1 MSNPTFLNK
10 LTDELISL
18 YPDTLSDITI
28 VLPSKRARV
37 FLIENIQS
45 KLLKPIFTPNI
56 LSIEEFIQDVSG
68 LRTIDSMEVLF
79 EFYTVYSNI
88 TEKKDI
94 QDFETF
100 SHWAKTAIQDF
111 NEIDRYLL
119 DQKHVFSYLKDV
131 EAIKRWDLELNQT
144 TKLIDSTLEFWEKL
158 PLYYESF
165 YKYLLDKGIG
175 YQGLLY
181 RESIHN
187 LETFT
192 KELPT
197 SNKIIFAG
205 FNALNQAEERIFQ
218 HLMLH
223 DKALVYWDID
233 YTIFQDPFHDA
244 GLFIRK
250 YKKEWKQYANQSFK
264 WIDTHF
270 ENEKNIQI
278 IGTPKTVGQT
288 KIVGNLIEEIQTN
301 NPDLQNTAIVLGD
314 ENLLLPVLYNL
325 PETVESLNITMGY
338 PSKNNPA
345 QLLITKIFKLHT
357 NAKQR
362 NEKHYTLYYKE
373 VLDILNHA
381 LIEPYIDAKK
391 VEHVIKFNNFT
402 FFSNDK
408 LFQLY
413 EEHKTNETNTLFELI
428 FSKWNDDASEI
439 MSKLSQILLLIKT
452 HLTNENQEDI
462 IAKAFLHSIYQV
474 LNRISTFIEKYQ
486 SITSLSSL
494 FAIYKQVVDL
504 AEVSFEGKPLSGL
517 QVMGVLES
525 RVLDFENVIITSVNE
540 GKFPSGKSSNS
551 FIPYDIKRELGLPT
565 FREKDAIYSYHFY
578 HLLYRAKNIYLLY
591 NSENSDGIDAGEKS
605 RFLTQLEIDFP
616 NLITKN
622 TIYNAHLPS
631 LAYEPIKIE
640 KTKAVLDRLEEIATG
655 KGFSPSSLTS
665 YIRNPIQF
673 YTQRILRIREID
685 EVEENIAVNT
695 LGTVIHETLKHLYD
709 PFVGKYLS
717 VNDIDSMYALVET
730 ETIKQF
736 KEIYKEGE
744 IKKGKNLLAFEV
756 AKQNVEQFLKME
768 KKDIESG
775 SAIKILF
782 LEHTL
787 EGKIVD
793 KKLPYEITI
802 AGNVDRIE
810 LRDNKIR
817 IIDYK
822 TGKVEARTLKIDEF
836 NELTSDIKHEKII
849 QLLCYALMFENELE
863 YKDYPVEAGIV
874 SFKNM
879 KAGFM
884 PFGFGKGKN
893 SDYEITTTTIDAFKI
908 ELVSLIQEILNPE
921 IPFEEIV

>member
-1 MSNPTFLNK
+1 MSNTTFLGK
-10 LTDELISL
+10 LTDELINL
-18 YPDTLSDITI
+18 YSDTISDVTI

-37 FLIENIQS
+37 FLIENIQL
-45 KLLKPIFTPNI
+45 KLSKPIFTPNI
-56 LSIEEFIQDVSG
+56 LSIEEFIQDISK

-79 EFYTVYSNI
+79 EFYTVYSAI
-88 TEKKDI
+88 TDQKEL

-100 SHWAKTAIQDF
+100 SYWAKTVIQDF

-119 DQKHVFSYLKDV
+119 DQKQVFSYLKDV
-131 EAIKRWDLELNQT
+131 EALKRWDLELNQT

-165 YKYLLDKGIG
+165 YQHLLQKGVG

-181 RESIHN
+181 RESINN

-192 KELPT
+192 KNIST

-218 HLMLH
+218 HLLLH
-223 DKALVYWDID
+223 EKALVYWDVD
-233 YTIFQDPFHDA
+233 YTILQDPFHDA

-250 YKKEWKQYANQSFK
+250 YKKEWKQYASQSFK
-264 WIDTHF
+264 WIETHF
-270 ENEKNIQI
+270 ENAKNIQI

-288 KIVGNLIEEIQTN
+288 KIVGNLIEKIQNN
-301 NPDLQNTAIVLGD
+301 NPDLQNTAVVLGD

-362 NEKHYTLYYKE
+362 NEKQYTFYYKE

-391 VEHVIKFNNFT
+391 VENVIKYNNFT

-413 EEHKTNETNTLFELI
+413 EEHKTNKSNPLFELI
-428 FSKWNDDASEI
+428 FSKWNDNTNEI
-439 MSKLSQILLLIKT
+439 IGKLSQVLLIIKSY
-452 HLTNENQEDI
+452 LTNDNQEDV

-517 QVMGVLES
+517 QIMGVLES
-525 RVLDFENVIITSVNE
+525 RVLDFENIIITSVNE
-540 GKFPSGKSSNS
+540 GKFPSGKSTNS

-616 NLITKN
+616 KHITKN

-631 LAYEPIKIE
+631 LAYEPIKIN
-640 KTKAVLDRLEEIATG
+640 KTKSVLDRLKEIATE

-695 LGTVIHETLKHLYD
+695 LGTVIHETLKYLYQPYID
-709 PFVGKYLS
+709 KFLS
-717 VNDIDSMYALVET
+717 INDIDSMLQLVEK

-736 KEIYKEGE
+736 KVVYKEGE

-768 KKDIESG
+768 KKDVEAG
-775 SAIKILF
+775 AAIKILF

-787 EGKIVD
+787 EGSIFD
-793 KKLPYEITI
+793 KSLPYEIKI

-822 TGKVEARTLKIDEF
+822 TGKVEARTLKVDDF
-836 NELTSDIKHEKII
+836 TELTSDIKYEKII
-849 QLLCYALMFENELE
+849 QLLCYALMFENLSEF
-863 YKDYPVEAGIV
+863 KDYPVEAGII

-884 PFGFGKGKN
+884 PFGLGKRN
-893 SDYEITTTTIDAFKI
+893 SIHDITKGTITDFKQSM
-908 ELVSLIQEILNPE
+908 LGLILEILNPE
-921 IPFEEIV
+921 IPFEEKV

>member
-1 MSNPTFLNK
+1 MSNTTFLSK

-45 KLLKPIFTPNI
+45 KLSKPIFAPTI
-56 LSIEEFIQDVSG
+56 LSIEEFIQDISG
-68 LRTIDSMEVLF
+68 LRTIDSIEVLF
-79 EFYTVYSNI
+79 EFYKVYAAI
-88 TEKKDI
+88 TEKKDV

-100 SHWAKTAIQDF
+100 SYWAKTVIQDF

-119 DQKHVFSYLKDV
+119 NQKHVFSYLKDV
-131 EAIKRWDLELNQT
+131 EALKRWDLELNQT
-144 TKLIDSTLEFWEKL
+144 TKLIDSTLEFWDKL

-165 YKYLLDKGIG
+165 YKHLLDKGIG

-181 RESIHN
+181 RQSITN
-187 LETFT
+187 LTTFT
-192 KELPT
+192 NNLST
-197 SNKIIFAG
+197 SKKIIFAG

-223 DKALVYWDID
+223 EKALVYWDID
-233 YTIFQDPFHDA
+233 YAILNDPFHDA

-250 YKKEWKQYANQSFK
+250 YQKEWKQFANQSFK
-264 WIDTHF
+264 WIETHF
-270 ENEKNIQI
+270 EKPKNIQI

-288 KIVGNLIEEIQTN
+288 KIVGNLIEEIQSK
-301 NPDLQNTAIVLGD
+301 NPDLQNTAVVLGD

-345 QLLITKIFKLHT
+345 QLLIAKIFKLHI

-362 NEKHYTLYYKE
+362 NENQHTLYYKE

-381 LIEPYIDAKK
+381 LIEPYIGAKK
-391 VEHVIKFNNFT
+391 VENVIKYNNFT

-408 LFQLY
+408 LFKLY
-413 EEHKTNETNTLFELI
+413 EEHKDSETNPLFELI
-428 FSKWNDDASEI
+428 FSKWNDDTSEI
-439 MSKLSQILLLIKT
+439 VAKLSKVLLTIKS
-452 HLTNENQEDI
+452 HLTNENQDDI
-462 IAKAFLHSIYQV
+462 ITKAFLHSVYLV
-474 LNRISTFIEKYQ
+474 VNRISTFIEKYQ
-486 SITSLSSL
+486 SITSISSL
-494 FAIYKQVVDL
+494 FSIYKNVVDL

-525 RVLDFENVIITSVNE
+525 RVLDFENVIVTSVNE
-540 GKFPSGKSSNS
+540 GKFPSGKSTNS

-616 NLITKN
+616 KHITKN

-631 LAYEPIKIE
+631 LAYESIKIE
-640 KTKAVLDRLEEIATG
+640 KTQSVLDRLKEIATD

-685 EVEENIAVNT
+685 EVEENIAINT
-695 LGTVIHETLKHLYD
+695 LGTVIHETLKYLYN
-709 PFVGKYLS
+709 PFIGKYLS
-717 VNDIDSMYALVET
+717 INDIDIMLGLVET

-768 KKDIESG
+768 RKDVEAGI
-775 SAIKILF
+775 AIKILF
-782 LEHTL
+782 LEQTL
-787 EGKIVD
+787 EGKILD
-793 KKLPYEITI
+793 SSLPYDIKI

-822 TGKVEARTLKIDEF
+822 TGKVEARTLKVDDF
-836 NELTSDIKHEKII
+836 SQLTSDIKYEKII
-849 QLLCYALMFENELE
+849 QLLCYALMFENNQE
-863 YKDYPVEAGIV
+863 YKDYPVEAGII

-884 PFGFGKGKN
+884 PFGLGKRN
-893 SDYEITTTTIDAFKI
+893 SIHEITKETIVDFKMSI
-908 ELVSLIQEILNPE
+908 LGLIQEILNPE
-921 IPFEEIV
+921 IPFEEKV

>member
-1 MSNPTFLNK
+1 MSNPTFLSK
-10 LTDELISL
+10 LTDELISI
-18 YPDTLSDITI
+18 YPDNLSDIAI

-37 FLIENIQS
+37 FLIEHIQS

-56 LSIEEFIQDVSG
+56 LSIEEFIQDISG
-68 LRTIDSMEVLF
+68 LRTIDSMETLF
-79 EFYTVYSNI
+79 EFYNVYSNI
-88 TEKKDI
+88 TEKKDV

-100 SHWAKTAIQDF
+100 SYWAKTVIQDF

-119 DQKHVFSYLKDV
+119 DQKHVFSYLRDV
-131 EAIKRWDLELNQT
+131 EALKRWDLELNQT
-144 TKLIDSTLEFWEKL
+144 TKLIDSTLEFWDKL

-165 YKYLLDKGIG
+165 YKYLLNKGIG

-181 RESIHN
+181 RESIN
-187 LETFT
+187 KLESYSNSIS
-192 KELPT
+192 T

-223 DKALVYWDID
+223 EKALVYWDVD
-233 YTIFQDPFHDA
+233 YTILQDPFHDA

-250 YKKEWKQYANQSFK
+250 YKKEWKHYANQSFK
-264 WIDTHF
+264 WIETHF
-270 ENEKNIQI
+270 DKPKNIQI

-288 KIVGNLIEEIQTN
+288 KIVGNLIEEIQKK
-301 NPDLQNTAIVLGD
+301 NPDLQNTAVVFGD
-314 ENLLLPVLYNL
+314 ENLLLPTLYNL

-362 NEKHYTLYYKE
+362 NEKQYTLYYKE

-391 VEHVIKFNNFT
+391 VENVIKYNNFT

-413 EEHKTNETNTLFELI
+413 EEHKTSEANPLFELI

-439 MSKLSQILLLIKT
+439 MSKLSQILLVIKS

-540 GKFPSGKSSNS
+540 GKFPSGKSTNS

-616 NLITKN
+616 QHITKN

-631 LAYEPIKIE
+631 LAYEPVKIK
-640 KTKAVLDRLEEIATG
+640 KTQSILERLKEIATE

-695 LGTVIHETLKHLYD
+695 LGTVIHETLKYLYQ
-709 PFVGKYLS
+709 PYINKFLS
-717 VNDIDSMYALVET
+717 INDIDSMMQLVEQ

-768 KKDIESG
+768 KKDVETG
-775 SAIKILF
+775 VAIKILF

-787 EGKIVD
+787 EGKITD
-793 KKLPYEITI
+793 KSLPYEIKI

-822 TGKVEARTLKIDEF
+822 TGKVEARTLKVDDF
-836 NELTSDIKHEKII
+836 NELNTDIKYEKII
-849 QLLCYALMFENELE
+849 QLLCYALMFENNQE
-863 YKDYPVEAGIV
+863 YKDYPVEAGII

-884 PFGFGKGKN
+884 PFGLGKRN
-893 SDYEITTTTIDAFKI
+893 SIHEITKETIVDFKQSM
-908 ELVSLIQEILNPE
+908 LGLILEILNPE
-921 IPFEEIV
+921 IPFEEKV

>member
-1 MSNPTFLNK
+1 MSNPTFLSK
-10 LTDELISL
+10 LTGELISL
-18 YPDTLSDITI
+18 YPDTLSEITI

-37 FLIENIQS
+37 FLIEHIQS
-45 KLLKPIFTPNI
+45 KLSKPIFAPTI
-56 LSIEEFIQDVSG
+56 LSVEEFIQDISG
-68 LRTIDSMEVLF
+68 LRNIDSIEVLF
-79 EFYTVYSNI
+79 EFYEVYTTI
-88 TEKKDI
+88 TEEKNI

-100 SHWAKTAIQDF
+100 SYWAKTLIQDF

-119 DQKHVFSYLKDV
+119 NQKHVFSYLKDV
-131 EAIKRWDLELNQT
+131 EALKRWDLELSQT
-144 TKLIDSTLEFWEKL
+144 TKLIDSTLEFWDKL
-158 PLYYESF
+158 PLYYELF
-165 YKYLLDKGIG
+165 YKHLLKKGIG

-181 RESIHN
+181 RESIAN

-192 KELPT
+192 NNLSY

-223 DKALVYWDID
+223 EKALVYWDID
-233 YTIFQDPFHDA
+233 YSILNDPYHDA

-250 YKKEWKQYANQSFK
+250 YQKEWKRFAGQSFK
-264 WIDTHF
+264 WIESHF
-270 ENEKNIQI
+270 EMKKSIQI
-278 IGTPKTVGQT
+278 IGTPKTIGQT
-288 KIVGNLIEEIQTN
+288 KIVGNLIEEIQLKN
-301 NPDLQNTAIVLGD
+301 SNLQNTAVVLGD

-345 QLLITKIFKLHT
+345 QLLVSKIFKLHL

-362 NEKHYTLYYKE
+362 NDKQYTFYYKE

-381 LIEPYIDAKK
+381 LLEPYIDAKK
-391 VEHVIKFNNFT
+391 VENVIKYNNFT

-413 EEHKTNETNTLFELI
+413 EEHKINGNNPLFELI
-428 FSKWNDDASEI
+428 FSKWNNDTTEI
-439 MSKLSQILLLIKT
+439 IRKLSQILLSIKS
-452 HLTNENQEDI
+452 HLTNDSQEDI
-462 IAKAFLHSIYQV
+462 ITKAFLFSVYQV
-474 LNRISTFIEKYQ
+474 LNRISSFVEKYQ
-486 SITSLSSL
+486 SITSASSL
-494 FAIYKQVVDL
+494 FSIYKNVVDL

-525 RVLDFENVIITSVNE
+525 RVLDFENVIVTSVNE
-540 GKFPSGKSSNS
+540 GKFPSGKSVNS

-578 HLLYRAKNIYLLY
+578 HLLFRAKNVYLLY
-591 NSENSDGIDAGEKS
+591 NSENADGIDAGEKS

-616 NLITKN
+616 KHITKN

-631 LAYEPIKIE
+631 LAYESIKIE
-640 KTKAVLDRLEEIATG
+640 KTQSVLDRLKEIATG

-685 EVEENIAVNT
+685 EVEENIAINT

-709 PFVGKYLS
+709 PYVGKYLS
-717 VNDIDSMYALVET
+717 KGDIDTMLNLVEI
-730 ETIKQF
+730 ETTKQF

-768 KKDIESG
+768 RKDVEAGI
-775 SAIKILF
+775 AIKILF
-782 LEHTL
+782 LEHPL
-787 EGKIVD
+787 EGEIIEAS
-793 KKLPYEITI
+793 LPHTIKI

-817 IIDYK
+817 ITDYK
-822 TGKVEARTLKIDEF
+822 TGKVEARTLKVDDF
-836 NELTSDIKHEKII
+836 TELTSDIKYEKII
-849 QLLCYALMFENELE
+849 QLLCYALMFENNEE
-863 YKDYPVEAGIV
+863 YRNYPLEAGIV

-884 PFGFGKGKN
+884 PFGLGKRN
-893 SDYEITTTTIDAFKI
+893 SIHEITKETIVDFKGSI
-908 ELVSLIQEILNPE
+908 LGLIREILNPE
-921 IPFEEIV
+921 IPFEEKV

>member
-1 MSNPTFLNK
+1 MSNPTFLSK
-10 LTDELISL
+10 LTDELISI
-18 YPDTLSDITI
+18 YPDNLSDITI

-37 FLIENIQS
+37 FLIDTIQS
-45 KLLKPIFTPNI
+45 KLSKPIFTPNI
-56 LSIEEFIQDVSG
+56 LSIEEFIQDISG

-79 EFYTVYSNI
+79 EFYYVYSDI
-88 TEKKDI
+88 TDKKDV

-100 SHWAKTAIQDF
+100 SYWAKTVIQDF

-119 DQKHVFSYLKDV
+119 DHKHVFSYLRDV
-131 EAIKRWDLELNQT
+131 EALKRWDLELNQT
-144 TKLIDSTLEFWEKL
+144 TKLIDSTLEFWDKL
-158 PLYYESF
+158 PLYYELF

-181 RESIHN
+181 RESINN

-192 KELPT
+192 KEIST

-205 FNALNQAEERIFQ
+205 FNALNQAEEKIFQ
-218 HLMLH
+218 HLMH
-223 DKALVYWDID
+223 HQKALIYWDVD
-233 YTIFQDPFHDA
+233 YTILQDPFHDA

-264 WIDTHF
+264 WIETHF
-270 ENEKNIQI
+270 DKPKNIQI

-288 KIVGNLIEEIQTN
+288 KIVGNLIEEIQKE
-301 NPDLQNTAIVLGD
+301 NPDLQNTAVVLGD
-314 ENLLLPVLYNL
+314 ENLLLPTLYNL

-338 PSKNNPA
+338 LSKNNPA

-362 NEKHYTLYYKE
+362 NEKQYTLYYKE

-391 VEHVIKFNNFT
+391 VENVIKFNNFT

-413 EEHKTNETNTLFELI
+413 EEHKTNESNPLFQLI

-439 MSKLSQILLLIKT
+439 MSKLSQILLVIKS

-494 FAIYKQVVDL
+494 YAIYKQVVDL

-540 GKFPSGKSSNS
+540 GKFPSGKSTNS
-551 FIPYDIKRELGLPT
+551 FIPYDIKCELGLPT

-616 NLITKN
+616 QHITKN

-631 LAYEPIKIE
+631 LAYEPIKIK
-640 KTKAVLDRLEEIATG
+640 KTQSILERLKEIATE

-695 LGTVIHETLKHLYD
+695 LGTVIHETLKYLYQ
-709 PFVGKYLS
+709 PYINKFLS
-717 VNDIDSMYALVET
+717 INDVDSMLQLVEQ

-768 KKDIESG
+768 RKDVEAGI
-775 SAIKILF
+775 AIKILF

-787 EGKIVD
+787 EGKIAD
-793 KKLPYEITI
+793 KSLPHEIKI

-822 TGKVEARTLKIDEF
+822 TGKVESRTLKVDDF
-836 NELTSDIKHEKII
+836 TELITDIKYEKII
-849 QLLCYALMFENELE
+849 QLLCYALMFENNQE
-863 YKDYPVEAGIV
+863 YKDYPVEAGII

-884 PFGFGKGKN
+884 PFGLGKRN
-893 SDYEITTTTIDAFKI
+893 SIHEITKETIIDFKQSM
-908 ELVSLIQEILNPE
+908 LALILEILNPE
-921 IPFEEIV
+921 IPFEEKI

>member
-10 LTDELISL
+10 LTDELISF

-37 FLIENIQS
+37 FLIDTIQS
-45 KLLKPIFTPNI
+45 KLSMPIFTPNI
-56 LSIEEFIQDVSG
+56 LSIEEFIQDISG

-79 EFYTVYSNI
+79 EFYNVYSSI
-88 TEKKDI
+88 TEKKDL

-100 SHWAKTAIQDF
+100 SYWAKTVIQDF

-131 EAIKRWDLELNQT
+131 EALKRWNLELNQT
-144 TKLIDSTLEFWEKL
+144 TKLIDSTLEFWDKL

-187 LETFT
+187 LESFT
-192 KELPT
+192 KNILT

-223 DKALVYWDID
+223 EKALVFWDVD
-233 YTIFQDPFHDA
+233 YTILQDPFHDA

-250 YKKEWKQYANQSFK
+250 YKKEWKNYANQSFK
-264 WIDTHF
+264 WIETHF
-270 ENEKNIQI
+270 ENPKKIQI

-288 KIVGNLIEEIQTN
+288 KIVGNLIEEIQKE
-301 NPDLQNTAIVLGD
+301 NPDLQNTAVILGD

-362 NEKHYTLYYKE
+362 NEKQYTLYYKE

-391 VEHVIKFNNFT
+391 VENVIKYNNFT

-413 EEHKTNETNTLFELI
+413 EEHKSNESNPLFELI
-428 FSKWNDDASEI
+428 FSKWSNDASEI
-439 MSKLSQILLLIKT
+439 MSKLSQILLVIKS

-616 NLITKN
+616 QHITKN

-631 LAYEPIKIE
+631 LAYESIKIK
-640 KTKAVLDRLEEIATG
+640 KTQSVLDRLKEIATE

-673 YTQRILRIREID
+673 YIQRILRIREID

-709 PFVGKYLS
+709 PYVGKYLS
-717 VNDIDSMYALVET
+717 VNDLDAMYALVET

-736 KEIYKEGE
+736 KVIYKEGE

-768 KKDIESG
+768 KKDVETG
-775 SAIKILF
+775 VAIKILF
-782 LEHTL
+782 LEYTL
-787 EGKIVD
+787 EGKITD
-793 KKLPYEITI
+793 KSLPYEIKI

-822 TGKVEARTLKIDEF
+822 TGKVEARTLKVDDF
-836 NELTSDIKHEKII
+836 TELTSDIKYEKII
-849 QLLCYALMFENELE
+849 QLLCYALMFENIEE
-863 YKDYPVEAGIV
+863 FKNYPVEAGII

-884 PFGFGKGKN
+884 PFGLGKRN
-893 SDYEITTTTIDAFKI
+893 SIHDITKGTIIDFKQSM
-908 ELVSLIQEILNPE
+908 LGLIQEILNPE
-921 IPFEEIV
+921 IPFEEKV

>member
-1 MSNPTFLNK
+1 MSNLTFLNK
-10 LTDELISL
+10 LTDELISS
-18 YPDTLSDITI
+18 YTDTLSDITI

-37 FLIENIQS
+37 FLIDSIQS
-45 KLLKPIFTPNI
+45 KLSKPIFTPNI
-56 LSIEEFIQDVSG
+56 LSIEEFIQDISG

-79 EFYTVYSNI
+79 EFYNVYSNI
-88 TEKKDI
+88 TEKKDL

-100 SHWAKTAIQDF
+100 SYWAKTVIQDF

-119 DQKHVFSYLKDV
+119 DQKYVFSYLKDV
-131 EAIKRWDLELNQT
+131 EALKRWDLELNQT
-144 TKLIDSTLEFWEKL
+144 TKLIDSTLEFWDKL

-165 YKYLLDKGIG
+165 YKYLLDKRIG

-187 LETFT
+187 LESFT
-192 KELPT
+192 KNIPT

-223 DKALVYWDID
+223 EKALVYWDVD
-233 YTIFQDPFHDA
+233 YTILQDPFHDA

-250 YKKEWKQYANQSFK
+250 YKKEWKHYANQSFK
-264 WIDTHF
+264 WIETHF
-270 ENEKNIQI
+270 ENPKNIQI

-288 KIVGNLIEEIQTN
+288 KIVGNLIEEIQKE
-301 NPDLQNTAIVLGD
+301 NPDLQNTAVVLGD

-362 NEKHYTLYYKE
+362 NEKQYTLYYKE

-391 VEHVIKFNNFT
+391 VENVIKYNNFT

-413 EEHKTNETNTLFELI
+413 EEHKTNESNPLFKLI
-428 FSKWNDDASEI
+428 FSKWSDDASEI
-439 MSKLSQILLLIKT
+439 MSKLSQILLVIKS
-452 HLTNENQEDI
+452 HLTNDNQEDI

-616 NLITKN
+616 QHITKN

-631 LAYEPIKIE
+631 LAYESIKID
-640 KTKAVLDRLEEIATG
+640 KTASVLERLKEIATE

-673 YTQRILRIREID
+673 YTQRVLRIKEID

-709 PFVGKYLS
+709 PYVGKYLS
-717 VNDIDSMYALVET
+717 INDLDAMYALVET

-736 KEIYKEGE
+736 KVIYKEGE

-768 KKDIESG
+768 KKDVETG
-775 SAIKILF
+775 VAIKILF

-787 EGKIVD
+787 EGKITD
-793 KKLPYEITI
+793 KSLPYEIKI

-822 TGKVEARTLKIDEF
+822 TGKVEARALKVDDF
-836 NELTSDIKHEKII
+836 TELTSDIKHEKII
-849 QLLCYALMFENELE
+849 QLLCYALMFENIEE
-863 YKDYPVEAGIV
+863 SKNYPVEAGII

-884 PFGFGKGKN
+884 PFGLGKRN
-893 SDYEITTTTIDAFKI
+893 SIHDITKETIIDFKQSM
-908 ELVSLIQEILNPE
+908 LSLIQEILNPE
-921 IPFEEIV
+921 TPFEEKI

>member
-1 MSNPTFLNK
+1 MSNPTFLSN
-10 LTDELISL
+10 LTDELITL
-18 YPDTLSDITI
+18 YPDNLSDVTI

-37 FLIENIQS
+37 FLIEHIQS
-45 KLLKPIFTPNI
+45 KLSQPIFAPNI
-56 LSIEEFIQDVSG
+56 LSIEEFIQDISG
-68 LRTIDSMEVLF
+68 LRAIDAMEVLF
-79 EFYTVYSNI
+79 EFYNVYSDI
-88 TEKKDI
+88 TGKKDI

-100 SHWAKTAIQDF
+100 SYWAKTVIQDF

-119 DQKHVFSYLKDV
+119 NQKHVFSYLKDV
-131 EAIKRWDLELNQT
+131 EALKRWDLELNQT
-144 TKLIDSTLEFWEKL
+144 TKLIDSTLEFWNKL
-158 PLYYESF
+158 PLYYESL
-165 YKYLLDKGIG
+165 YKHLLDKGIG

-181 RESIHN
+181 RESINN
-187 LETFT
+187 LESFT
-192 KELPT
+192 KDIPT

-223 DKALVYWDID
+223 EKALVYWDVD
-233 YTIFQDPFHDA
+233 YTILQDPFHDA

-270 ENEKNIQI
+270 ENSKNIQI

-288 KIVGNLIEEIQTN
+288 KIVGNLIEEIQSK
-301 NPDLQNTAIVLGD
+301 NPDLQNTAVVLGD

-345 QLLITKIFKLHT
+345 QLLIAKIFKLHI

-362 NEKHYTLYYKE
+362 NENQYTLYYKE

-381 LIEPYIDAKK
+381 LIEPYIGAKK
-391 VEHVIKFNNFT
+391 VENVIKYNNFT

-413 EEHKTNETNTLFELI
+413 EEHKDSETNPLFELI
-428 FSKWNDDASEI
+428 FSKWNDNANEI
-439 MSKLSQILLLIKT
+439 VTKLSKVLLTIKS
-452 HLTNENQEDI
+452 HLGTENQEDI
-462 IAKAFLHSIYQV
+462 ISKAFLYSIYQV
-474 LNRISTFIEKYQ
+474 LNRISSFIEKYQ

-494 FAIYKQVVDL
+494 FSIYKNVVDL

-525 RVLDFENVIITSVNE
+525 RVLDFENVIVTSVNE
-540 GKFPSGKSSNS
+540 GKFPSGKSTNS

-616 NLITKN
+616 QHITKN

-640 KTKAVLDRLEEIATG
+640 KTASVLQRLEEIATE

-709 PFVGKYLS
+709 PYIGKHLS
-717 VNDIDSMYALVET
+717 INDIDKMLSLVET

-744 IKKGKNLLAFEV
+744 IRKGKNLLAFEV

-768 KKDIESG
+768 KKDVEAGI
-775 SAIKILF
+775 AIKILF

-793 KKLPYEITI
+793 KSLPYEIKI

-822 TGKVEARTLKIDEF
+822 TGKVEARTLKVDDF
-836 NELTSDIKHEKII
+836 SQLTSDIKYEKII
-849 QLLCYALMFENELE
+849 QLLCYALMFENNLG
-863 YKDYPVEAGIV
+863 YKDYPVEAGII

-884 PFGFGKGKN
+884 PFGLGKRN
-893 SDYEITTTTIDAFKI
+893 SIHEITKETIIDFK
-908 ELVSLIQEILNPE
+908 VSILGLIQEILNPE
-921 IPFEEIV
+921 IPFEEKI

>member
-10 LTDELISL
+10 LTDELISF
-18 YPDTLSDITI
+18 YPDTLSYITI

-37 FLIENIQS
+37 FLIDAIQS
-45 KLLKPIFTPNI
+45 KLSMPIFTPNI
-56 LSIEEFIQDVSG
+56 LSIEEFIQDISG

-79 EFYTVYSNI
+79 EFYNVYSSI
-88 TEKKDI
+88 TEKKDL

-100 SHWAKTAIQDF
+100 SYWAKTVIQDF

-131 EAIKRWDLELNQT
+131 EALKRWNLELNQT
-144 TKLIDSTLEFWEKL
+144 TKLIDSTLEFWDKL

-187 LETFT
+187 LESFT
-192 KELPT
+192 KNIST

-223 DKALVYWDID
+223 EKALVFWDVD
-233 YTIFQDPFHDA
+233 YTILQDPFHDA

-250 YKKEWKQYANQSFK
+250 YKKEWKNYANQSFK
-264 WIDTHF
+264 WIETHF
-270 ENEKNIQI
+270 ENPKKIQI

-288 KIVGNLIEEIQTN
+288 KIVGNLIEEIQKE
-301 NPDLQNTAIVLGD
+301 NPDLQNTAVILGD

-362 NEKHYTLYYKE
+362 NEKQYTLYYKE

-391 VEHVIKFNNFT
+391 VENVIKYNNFT

-413 EEHKTNETNTLFELI
+413 EEHKSNESNPLFELI
-428 FSKWNDDASEI
+428 FSKWSNDASEI
-439 MSKLSQILLLIKT
+439 MSKLSQILLVIKS

-616 NLITKN
+616 QHITKN

-631 LAYEPIKIE
+631 LAYESIKIK
-640 KTKAVLDRLEEIATG
+640 KTQSVLDRLKEIATE

-709 PFVGKYLS
+709 PYVGKYLS
-717 VNDIDSMYALVET
+717 INDLDAMNALVET

-768 KKDIESG
+768 KKDVETG
-775 SAIKILF
+775 VAIKILF

-787 EGKIVD
+787 EGKITD
-793 KKLPYEITI
+793 KSLPYEIKI

-822 TGKVEARTLKIDEF
+822 TGKVEARTLKVDDF
-836 NELTSDIKHEKII
+836 TELTSDIKYEKII
-849 QLLCYALMFENELE
+849 QLLCYALMFENIEE
-863 YKDYPVEAGIV
+863 FKNYPVEAGII

-884 PFGFGKGKN
+884 PFGLGKRN
-893 SDYEITTTTIDAFKI
+893 SIHDITKGTIIDFKQSM
-908 ELVSLIQEILNPE
+908 LGLIQEILNPE
-921 IPFEEIV
+921 IPFEEKV

>member
-1 MSNPTFLNK
+1 MNNESFLNK
-10 LTDELISL
+10 LTDELIAF
-18 YPDTLSDITI
+18 YPNNLSQLTI

-37 FLIENIQS
+37 FLIENIQT
-45 KLLKPIFTPNI
+45 KLSKPIFSPNI
-56 LSIEEFIQDVSG
+56 LSIEEFIQDISG
-68 LRTIDSMEVLF
+68 LRTIDAMEVLF
-79 EFYTVYSNI
+79 EFYDVYSAI
-88 TEKKDI
+88 TPEKDC
-94 QDFETF
+94 QDFENF
-100 SHWAKTAIQDF
+100 SHWAKTLIQDF

-119 DQKHVFSYLKDV
+119 NQKHVFSYLKDV
-131 EAIKRWDLELNQT
+131 EALKRWDLELDQT
-144 TKLIDSTLEFWEKL
+144 TKLIDTTLEFWDKL
-158 PLYYESF
+158 PHYYTTF
-165 YKYLLDKGIG
+165 YKHLLDKGIG

-181 RESIHN
+181 RESITN
-187 LETFT
+187 LESFT
-192 KELPT
+192 KSIAP

-218 HLMLH
+218 HLLLH
-223 DKALVYWDID
+223 EKALVYWDID
-233 YTIFQDPFHDA
+233 YSILQDPFHDA
-244 GLFIRK
+244 GLFVRK

-264 WIDTHF
+264 WIENHF
-270 ENEKNIQI
+270 EQQKSIQI

-288 KIVGNLIEEIQTN
+288 KIVGNLIEKIQETN
-301 NPDLQNTAIVLGD
+301 PNLQNTAVVLGD

-325 PETVESLNITMGY
+325 PETVQSLNITMGY
-338 PSKNNPA
+338 SSKNNPA
-345 QLLITKIFKLHT
+345 QLLITKIFKLHI

-362 NEKHYTLYYKE
+362 NEKQYTLYYKE
-373 VLDILNHA
+373 VLDILSHS
-381 LIEPYIDAKK
+381 LVEPYIEAKQ
-391 VEHVIKFNNFT
+391 VEYIIKSNNFT

-413 EEHKTNETNTLFELI
+413 DEHKINDVNPLFQLI
-428 FSKWNDDASEI
+428 FSKWDDDADTI
-439 MSKLSQILLLIKT
+439 ILRLSQILLTIKS

-474 LNRISTFIEKYQ
+474 INRINTFIDKYQ

-494 FAIYKQVVDL
+494 FGIYKQVVDL

-525 RVLDFENVIITSVNE
+525 RVLDFENVIVTSVNE
-540 GKFPSGKSSNS
+540 GKFPSGKSTNS
-551 FIPYDIKRELGLPT
+551 FIPYDIKKELGLPT

-578 HLLYRAKNIYLLY
+578 HLLYRAKNVYLLY

-616 NLITKN
+616 QHITKN

-631 LAYEPIKIE
+631 MAYESIKIG
-640 KTKAVLDRLEEIATG
+640 KTQSVLDRLEEIATG

-695 LGTVIHETLKHLYD
+695 LGTVIHETLKYLYE
-709 PFVGKYLS
+709 PYIGKYLS
-717 VNDIDSMYALVET
+717 VNDIDAMLQLVET

-736 KEIYKEGE
+736 KIIYKEGE

-768 KKDIESG
+768 KKDVEAGI
-775 SAIKILF
+775 AIKILF
-782 LEHTL
+782 LEQTL
-787 EGKIVD
+787 EGEIID
-793 KKLPYEITI
+793 ESLPYKIKI

-822 TGKVEARTLKIDEF
+822 TGKVEARNLKVENFI
-836 NELTSDIKHEKII
+836 ELTSDIKYEKII
-849 QLLCYALMFENELE
+849 QLLCYALMFENKLE
-863 YKDYPVEAGIV
+863 YKDYEVEAGII

-884 PFGFGKGKN
+884 PFGLGKGKN
-893 SDYEITTTTIDAFKI
+893 VISEINKETIEDFKI
-908 ELVSLIQEILNPE
+908 SILGLIQEILNPE
-921 IPFEEIV
+921 IPFKEKL

>member
-1 MSNPTFLNK
+1 MNNPTFLSK
-10 LTDELISL
+10 LTDELINQF
-18 YPDTLSDITI
+18 PDNLSDITI

-45 KLLKPIFTPNI
+45 KLSKPIFTPTI
-56 LSIEEFIQDVSG
+56 VSIEEFIQEISG

-79 EFYTVYSNI
+79 EFYNVYSLI

-100 SHWAKTAIQDF
+100 SYWAKTLIQDF

-131 EAIKRWDLELNQT
+131 EALKRWDLELNQT
-144 TKLIDSTLEFWEKL
+144 TKLIDATLEFWDKL
-158 PLYYESF
+158 PLYYNSF
-165 YKYLLDKGIG
+165 YKHLLDKDIG

-187 LETFT
+187 LERFT
-192 KELPT
+192 KEIRT
-197 SNKIIFAG
+197 SNKIVLAG

-218 HLMLH
+218 HLLLH
-223 DKALVYWDID
+223 EKALVYWDID
-233 YTIFQDPFHDA
+233 YSILQDSFHDA

-264 WIDTHF
+264 WIDSHF
-270 ENEKNIQI
+270 EQEKNIQI

-288 KIVGNLIEEIQTN
+288 KIVGNLIEKIQVN
-301 NPDLQNTAIVLGD
+301 NPDLQNTAVVLGD

-345 QLLITKIFKLHT
+345 QLLISKIFKLHT

-362 NEKHYTLYYKE
+362 NEKQYTLYYKE
-373 VLDILNHA
+373 VLDILNHS

-391 VEHVIKFNNFT
+391 VENVIKHNNFT

-413 EEHKTNETNTLFELI
+413 EEHKTNAENPLFELI
-428 FSKWNDDASEI
+428 FSKWNDDAAEI
-439 MSKLSQILLLIKT
+439 ITKLTQVLLTIKSR
-452 HLTNENQEDI
+452 LTNDNQEDI

-474 LNRISTFIEKYQ
+474 LNRIATFIEKYQ

-494 FAIYKQVVDL
+494 FSIYKNVVDL

-551 FIPYDIKRELGLPT
+551 FIPYDIKRELSLPT

-578 HLLYRAKNIYLLY
+578 HLLYRAKNIFLLY

-605 RFLTQLEIDFP
+605 RFLTQLEIDFQDH
-616 NLITKN
+616 IKKN

-640 KTKAVLDRLEEIATG
+640 KTDAILERLQEIAIG

-709 PFVGKYLS
+709 PYKEKYLS
-717 VNDIDSMYALVET
+717 VNDIENMLNLVES

-736 KEIYKEGE
+736 KIIYKEGE

-810 LRDNKIR
+810 LRDNKII

-822 TGKVEARTLKIDEF
+822 TGKVEARTLKVDDF
-836 NELTSDIKHEKII
+836 SVLSSDIKYDKII
-849 QLLCYALMFENELE
+849 QLLCYALMFENQTA
-863 YKDYPVEAGIV
+863 YKEYPVEAGII

-893 SDYEITTTTIDAFKI
+893 SDYEITSSTIETFKI
-908 ELVSLIQEILNPE
+908 ELVSLINEILNPK
-921 IPFEEIV
+921 IPFEEII

>member
-1 MSNPTFLNK
+1 MNTNTFLSK
-10 LTDELISL
+10 LTDELINQF
-18 YPDTLSDITI
+18 PDVLSDITI
-28 VLPSKRARV
+28 VLPSKRAKV
-37 FLIENIQS
+37 FLIENIQA
-45 KLLKPIFTPNI
+45 KLSKPIFSPNI
-56 LSIEEFIQDVSG
+56 VSIEEFIQEISG

-79 EFYTVYSNI
+79 EFYNVYSSI

-100 SHWAKTAIQDF
+100 SYWAKTLIQDF

-131 EAIKRWDLELNQT
+131 EALKRWDLELNQT

-158 PLYYESF
+158 PHYYNSF
-165 YKYLLDKGIG
+165 YKYLLEKRIG

-187 LETFT
+187 LEAFT
-192 KELPT
+192 KDIPT
-197 SNKIIFAG
+197 SNKIVFAG

-223 DKALVYWDID
+223 EKVLVYWDID
-233 YTIFQDPFHDA
+233 YTILQDPFHDA

-250 YKKEWKQYANQSFK
+250 YKKEWKQFANQSFK
-264 WIDTHF
+264 WIETHF
-270 ENEKNIQI
+270 ENPKNIHI

-288 KIVGNLIEEIQTN
+288 KIVGNLIEEIQKN
-301 NPDLQNTAIVLGD
+301 NPDLQNTAVVLGD

-345 QLLITKIFKLHT
+345 QLLINKIFKLHT

-362 NEKHYTLYYKE
+362 SEKQYTFYYKE

-381 LIEPYIDAKK
+381 LIEPYIGAKK
-391 VEHVIKFNNFT
+391 VENVIKYNNFT

-413 EEHKTNETNTLFELI
+413 EEHKDSNTNPLFEFI
-428 FSKWNDDASEI
+428 FSKWNDDTSEI
-439 MSKLSQILLLIKT
+439 IDKLSQVLLLIKS

-474 LNRISTFIEKYQ
+474 LNRISTFMDKYQ

-494 FAIYKQVVDL
+494 YAIYKQVVDL

-525 RVLDFENVIITSVNE
+525 RVLDFENVIVTSVNE
-540 GKFPSGKSSNS
+540 GKFPSGKSTNS

-616 NLITKN
+616 QHITKN

-631 LAYEPIKIE
+631 LAYESIKIK
-640 KTKAVLDRLEEIATG
+640 KTQSVLDRLKEIATE

-673 YTQRILRIREID
+673 YTQRILRIREIE

-695 LGTVIHETLKHLYD
+695 LGTVIHETLKHLYN
-709 PFVGKYLS
+709 PYKGKYLS
-717 VNDIDSMYALVET
+717 VNDIENMLDLVES

-768 KKDIESG
+768 RKDVEAGI
-775 SAIKILF
+775 AIKILF

-793 KKLPYEITI
+793 SSLPYQIKI

-822 TGKVEARTLKIDEF
+822 TGKVEARTLKVDDF
-836 NELTSDIKHEKII
+836 NELTSDIKYEKII
-849 QLLCYALMFENELE
+849 QLLCYALMFENNLE
-863 YKDYPVEAGIV
+863 YKDYPLEAGII

-884 PFGFGKGKN
+884 PFGLGKRN
-893 SDYEITTTTIDAFKI
+893 SIHEITKETIVDFKMSI
-908 ELVSLIQEILNPE
+908 LGLIQEILNPE
-921 IPFEEIV
+921 IPFEEKV

>member
-1 MSNPTFLNK
+1 MSNPTFLSN
-10 LTDELISL
+10 LTDELITL
-18 YPDTLSDITI
+18 YPDNLSDITI

-37 FLIENIQS
+37 FLIEHIQS
-45 KLLKPIFTPNI
+45 KLSQPIFAPNI
-56 LSIEEFIQDVSG
+56 LSIEEFIQDISG
-68 LRTIDSMEVLF
+68 LRAIDSMEVLF
-79 EFYTVYSNI
+79 EFYNVYSDI

-100 SHWAKTAIQDF
+100 SYWAKTVIQDF

-119 DQKHVFSYLKDV
+119 NQKHVFSYLKDV
-131 EAIKRWDLELNQT
+131 EALKRWDLELNQT
-144 TKLIDSTLEFWEKL
+144 TKLIDSTLEFWNKL
-158 PLYYESF
+158 PLYYESL
-165 YKYLLDKGIG
+165 YKHLLDKGIG

-181 RESIHN
+181 RESINN
-187 LETFT
+187 LELFA
-192 KELPT
+192 KDIPT

-223 DKALVYWDID
+223 EKALVYWDVD
-233 YTIFQDPFHDA
+233 YTILQDPFHDA

-270 ENEKNIQI
+270 ENSKNIQI

-288 KIVGNLIEEIQTN
+288 KIVGNLIEEIQSK
-301 NPDLQNTAIVLGD
+301 NPDLQNTAVVLGD

-345 QLLITKIFKLHT
+345 QLLIAKIFKLHI

-362 NEKHYTLYYKE
+362 NENQYTLYYKE

-381 LIEPYIDAKK
+381 LIEPYIGAKK
-391 VEHVIKFNNFT
+391 VENVIKYNNFT

-413 EEHKTNETNTLFELI
+413 EEHKDSETNPLFELI
-428 FSKWNDDASEI
+428 FSKWNDNANEI
-439 MSKLSQILLLIKT
+439 VTKLSKVLLTIKS
-452 HLTNENQEDI
+452 HLGTENQEDI
-462 IAKAFLHSIYQV
+462 ISKAFLYSIYQV
-474 LNRISTFIEKYQ
+474 LNRISSFIEKYQ

-494 FAIYKQVVDL
+494 FSIYKNVVDL
-504 AEVSFEGKPLSGL
+504 AEVSFEGKPLTGL

-525 RVLDFENVIITSVNE
+525 RVLDFENVIVTSVNE
-540 GKFPSGKSSNS
+540 GKFPSGKSTNS

-616 NLITKN
+616 QHITKN

-631 LAYEPIKIE
+631 LAYETIKIE
-640 KTKAVLDRLEEIATG
+640 KTHSILERLKEIATE

-709 PFVGKYLS
+709 PYKGKYLS
-717 VNDIDSMYALVET
+717 VNDINKMLDLVES

-744 IKKGKNLLAFEV
+744 IRKGKNLLAFEV

-768 KKDIESG
+768 KKDVEAG
-775 SAIKILF
+775 VAIKILF

-793 KKLPYEITI
+793 KSLPYEIKI

-822 TGKVEARTLKIDEF
+822 TGKVEARTLKVDDF
-836 NELTSDIKHEKII
+836 TELTSDIKYEKII
-849 QLLCYALMFENELE
+849 QLLCYALMFENNLE
-863 YKDYPVEAGIV
+863 YKDYPLEAGII

-884 PFGFGKGKN
+884 PFGLGKRN
-893 SDYEITTTTIDAFKI
+893 SIHEITEETIVDFK
-908 ELVSLIQEILNPE
+908 VSVLGLIQEILNPE
-921 IPFEEIV
+921 IPFEEKI

>member
-1 MSNPTFLNK
+1 MSNTTFLSK

-45 KLLKPIFTPNI
+45 KLSKPIFAPTI
-56 LSIEEFIQDVSG
+56 LSIEEFIQDISG
-68 LRTIDSMEVLF
+68 LRTIDSIEVLF
-79 EFYTVYSNI
+79 EFYKVYVAI
-88 TEKKDI
+88 TEKKDV

-100 SHWAKTAIQDF
+100 SYWAKTVIQDF

-119 DQKHVFSYLKDV
+119 NQKHVFSYLKDV
-131 EAIKRWDLELNQT
+131 EALKRWDLELNQT
-144 TKLIDSTLEFWEKL
+144 TKLIDSTLEFWDKL

-165 YKYLLDKGIG
+165 YKHLLDKGIG

-181 RESIHN
+181 RQSITN
-187 LETFT
+187 LTTFT
-192 KELPT
+192 NNLST
-197 SNKIIFAG
+197 SKKIIFAG

-223 DKALVYWDID
+223 EKALVYWDID
-233 YTIFQDPFHDA
+233 YAILQDPFHDA

-250 YKKEWKQYANQSFK
+250 YQKEWKQFANQSFK
-264 WIDTHF
+264 WIETHF
-270 ENEKNIQI
+270 EKPKNIQI

-288 KIVGNLIEEIQTN
+288 KIVGNLIEEIQSK
-301 NPDLQNTAIVLGD
+301 NPDLQNTAVVLGD

-345 QLLITKIFKLHT
+345 QLLISKIFKLHI

-362 NEKHYTLYYKE
+362 NENQYTLYYKE

-381 LIEPYIDAKK
+381 LIEPYIGAKK
-391 VEHVIKFNNFT
+391 VENVIKYNNFT

-413 EEHKTNETNTLFELI
+413 EEHKDSETNPLFELI
-428 FSKWNDDASEI
+428 FSKWNDDTSEI
-439 MSKLSQILLLIKT
+439 VAKLSKVLLTIKS
-452 HLTNENQEDI
+452 HLTNENQDDI
-462 IAKAFLHSIYQV
+462 ITKAFLHSVYLV
-474 LNRISTFIEKYQ
+474 VNRISTFIEKYQ
-486 SITSLSSL
+486 SITSISSL
-494 FAIYKQVVDL
+494 FSIYKNVVDL

-525 RVLDFENVIITSVNE
+525 RVLDFENVIVTSVNE
-540 GKFPSGKSSNS
+540 GKFPSGKSTNS

-616 NLITKN
+616 KHITKN

-631 LAYEPIKIE
+631 LAYESIKIE
-640 KTKAVLDRLEEIATG
+640 KTQSVLDRLKEIATD

-695 LGTVIHETLKHLYD
+695 LGTVIHETLKYLYN
-709 PFVGKYLS
+709 PYIGKYLS
-717 VNDIDSMYALVET
+717 VNDIDRMLGLVET

-768 KKDIESG
+768 RKDVETGI
-775 SAIKILF
+775 AIKILF
-782 LEHTL
+782 LEQTL
-787 EGKIVD
+787 EGKILD
-793 KKLPYEITI
+793 SSLPYDIKI

-822 TGKVEARTLKIDEF
+822 TGKVEARTLKVDDF
-836 NELTSDIKHEKII
+836 SQLTSDIKYEKII
-849 QLLCYALMFENELE
+849 QLLCYALMFENNQE
-863 YKDYPVEAGIV
+863 YKDYPVEAGII

-884 PFGFGKGKN
+884 PFGLGKRN
-893 SDYEITTTTIDAFKI
+893 SIHEITKETIVDFKMSI
-908 ELVSLIQEILNPE
+908 LGLIQEILNPE
-921 IPFEEIV
+921 IPFEEKV

>member
-1 MSNPTFLNK
+1 MSNTTFLSK
-10 LTDELISL
+10 LTDEVISL
-18 YPDTLSDITI
+18 YSDTLSDITI

-45 KLLKPIFTPNI
+45 KLSKPIFAPTI
-56 LSIEEFIQDVSG
+56 LSIEEFIQDISG

-79 EFYTVYSNI
+79 EFYNVYVLI
-88 TEKKDI
+88 TEKNDV

-100 SHWAKTAIQDF
+100 SYWAKTVIQDF

-119 DQKHVFSYLKDV
+119 NQKHVFSYLKDV
-131 EAIKRWDLELNQT
+131 EALKRWDLELNQT
-144 TKLIDSTLEFWEKL
+144 TKLIDSTLEFWHKL
-158 PLYYESF
+158 PVYYAALY
-165 YKYLLDKGIG
+165 KHLLDKGIG

-181 RESIHN
+181 RESIAN
-187 LETFT
+187 LEGFT
-192 KELPT
+192 NSLPT
-197 SNKIIFAG
+197 SKKIIFAG
-205 FNALNQAEERIFQ
+205 FNALNQAEEHIFQ
-218 HLMLH
+218 HLLLH
-223 DKALVYWDID
+223 EKALVYWDID
-233 YTIFQDPFHDA
+233 YSILQDPFHDA

-250 YKKEWKQYANQSFK
+250 YQKEWKQYANQSFK
-264 WIDTHF
+264 WIENHF
-270 ENEKNIQI
+270 EGHKNIQI

-288 KIVGNLIEEIQTN
+288 KIVGNLIEEIQSK
-301 NPDLQNTAIVLGD
+301 NPDLQNTAVVLGD

-325 PETVESLNITMGY
+325 PETVKSLNITMGY

-345 QLLITKIFKLHT
+345 QLLVSKIFKLHI

-362 NEKHYTLYYKE
+362 NESQYTLYYKE

-381 LIEPYIDAKK
+381 LIEPHIDAKK
-391 VEHVIKFNNFT
+391 VENVIKYNNFT

-413 EEHKTNETNTLFELI
+413 EEHKTNASNPLFELI
-428 FSKWNDDASEI
+428 FSKWNDNAHEI
-439 MSKLSQILLLIKT
+439 VAKLSKVLLTIKS
-452 HLTNENQEDI
+452 HLMNENQEDI
-462 IAKAFLHSIYQV
+462 ITKAFLHSIYQV

-494 FAIYKQVVDL
+494 FSIYKNVVDL
-504 AEVSFEGKPLSGL
+504 AEVSFEGEPLSGL

-525 RVLDFENVIITSVNE
+525 RVLDFENVIVTSVNE

-551 FIPYDIKRELGLPT
+551 FIPFDIKRELGLPT

-616 NLITKN
+616 KHIIKN

-640 KTKAVLDRLEEIATG
+640 KTQSVLDRLKEIATE

-673 YTQRILRIREID
+673 YAQKILRIREID

-695 LGTVIHETLKHLYD
+695 LGTVIHETLKHLYN
-709 PFVGKYLS
+709 PYIGKYLS
-717 VNDIDSMYALVET
+717 INDIDRMLGLVET

-768 KKDIESG
+768 RKDVEAGI
-775 SAIKILF
+775 AIKILF

-787 EGKIVD
+787 EGEIVD
-793 KKLPYEITI
+793 KSLPYEIKI

-822 TGKVEARTLKIDEF
+822 TGKVEARTLKVDDF
-836 NELTSDIKHEKII
+836 TQLTSDIKYEKII
-849 QLLCYALMFENELE
+849 QLLCYALMFENNQE
-863 YKDYPVEAGIV
+863 YKGYPVEAGII

-879 KAGFM
+879 KAGYM
-884 PFGFGKGKN
+884 PFGLGKRN
-893 SDYEITTTTIDAFKI
+893 SIHEITKETIVDFKMSI
-908 ELVSLIQEILNPE
+908 LGLIQEILNPE
-921 IPFEEIV
+921 IPFEEKV

>member
-1 MSNPTFLNK
+1 MNTTTFLSK
-10 LTDELISL
+10 LTDELINQFA
-18 YPDTLSDITI
+18 DNLSDITI

-45 KLLKPIFTPNI
+45 KLTKPIFVPNI
-56 LSIEEFIQDVSG
+56 VSIEEFIQDISG

-79 EFYTVYSNI
+79 EFYNVYSSI
-88 TEKKDI
+88 TDKKDI

-100 SHWAKTAIQDF
+100 SYWAKTLMQDF

-131 EAIKRWDLELNQT
+131 EALKRWDLELNQT
-144 TKLIDSTLEFWEKL
+144 TKLIDSTLEFWDKL
-158 PLYYESF
+158 PNYYNSF
-165 YKYLLDKGIG
+165 YKHLLDKGIG

-181 RESIHN
+181 RESIKN

-192 KELPT
+192 NEIP
-197 SNKIIFAG
+197 SSIKIVFAG

-218 HLMLH
+218 HLLLH
-223 DKALVYWDID
+223 EKALVYWDID
-233 YTIFQDPFHDA
+233 YSILQDNFHDA

-250 YKKEWKQYANQSFK
+250 YKKDWKQYANQSFK

-270 ENEKNIQI
+270 EKEKNIQI

-288 KIVGNLIEEIQTN
+288 KIVGNLIEKLQVN
-301 NPDLQNTAIVLGD
+301 NPNLQNTAVVLGD

-345 QLLITKIFKLHT
+345 QLLISKIFKLHT

-362 NEKHYTLYYKE
+362 NEKQYTLYYKE
-373 VLDILNHA
+373 VLDILNHS

-391 VEHVIKFNNFT
+391 VEYVIKHNNFT

-413 EEHKTNETNTLFELI
+413 NELKTNDKNPLFDLI
-428 FSKWNDDASEI
+428 FSKWNDDASNI
-439 MSKLSQILLLIKT
+439 ITKLTQVLLTIKS

-462 IAKAFLHSIYQV
+462 IVKAFLHSIYEV

-494 FAIYKQVVDL
+494 FSIYKNVVDL

-578 HLLYRAKNIYLLY
+578 HLLYRAKNIFLLY

-616 NLITKN
+616 HHIKKN

-631 LAYEPIKIE
+631 LAYESIKIQ
-640 KTKAVLDRLEEIATG
+640 KNDAVLARIQEIATD

-685 EVEENIAVNT
+685 EVEETIAVNT
-695 LGTVIHETLKHLYD
+695 LGTVIHETLKHLYQ
-709 PFVGKYLS
+709 PFIGKYLS
-717 VNDIDSMYALVET
+717 INDLDTMYALVET

-736 KEIYKEGE
+736 KAIYKEGE

-768 KKDIESG
+768 KKDIEAG
-775 SAIKILF
+775 VAIKILF

-787 EGKIVD
+787 EGKITD
-793 KKLPYEITI
+793 KSLPYEIKI

-822 TGKVEARTLKIDEF
+822 TGKVEARTLKVDDF
-836 NELTSDIKHEKII
+836 TELTSDIKYEKII
-849 QLLCYALMFENELE
+849 QLLCYALMFENNLE
-863 YKDYPVEAGIV
+863 FKDYPLEAGII

-884 PFGFGKGKN
+884 PFGLGKRN
-893 SDYEITTTTIDAFKI
+893 SIHDITNETIIDFKQSM
-908 ELVSLIQEILNPE
+908 LSLIQEILNPE
-921 IPFEEIV
+921 IPFKEKV

>member
-1 MSNPTFLNK
+1 MSNPTFLSK
-10 LTDELISL
+10 LTDELISF
-18 YPDTLSDITI
+18 YPDTLSEVTI

-45 KLLKPIFTPNI
+45 KLSKPIFTPNI
-56 LSIEEFIQDVSG
+56 LSIEEFIQDISG

-79 EFYTVYSNI
+79 EFYNVYSSI
-88 TEKKDI
+88 TDKKEL

-100 SHWAKTAIQDF
+100 SYWAKTVIQDF

-131 EAIKRWDLELNQT
+131 EALKRWDLELNQT
-144 TKLIDSTLEFWEKL
+144 TKLIDSTLEFWDKL
-158 PLYYESF
+158 PLYYESY

-187 LETFT
+187 LESFT
-192 KELPT
+192 KNIPT

-223 DKALVYWDID
+223 EKALVYWDVD
-233 YTIFQDPFHDA
+233 YTILQDPFHDA

-250 YKKEWKQYANQSFK
+250 YKKEWKHYANQSFK

-270 ENEKNIQI
+270 ESPKNIQI

-288 KIVGNLIEEIQTN
+288 KIVGNLIEEIQKE
-301 NPDLQNTAIVLGD
+301 NPDLQNTAVVLGD

-345 QLLITKIFKLHT
+345 QLLIFKIFKLHI

-362 NEKHYTLYYKE
+362 NEKQYTLYYKE

-391 VEHVIKFNNFT
+391 VENVIKYNNFT

-413 EEHKTNETNTLFELI
+413 EEHKTNESNPLFKLI
-428 FSKWNDDASEI
+428 FSKWSDDASEI
-439 MSKLSQILLLIKT
+439 MSKLSQILLVIKS
-452 HLTNENQEDI
+452 HLTNDNQEDI

-486 SITSLSSL
+486 SITSLASL

-616 NLITKN
+616 QHITKN

-631 LAYEPIKIE
+631 LAYESIKID
-640 KTKAVLDRLEEIATG
+640 KTASVLERLQEIVTG

-709 PFVGKYLS
+709 PYKGKYLS
-717 VNDIDSMYALVET
+717 VNDIENMLDLVET

-768 KKDIESG
+768 RKDVEAGI
-775 SAIKILF
+775 AIKILF

-793 KKLPYEITI
+793 SSLPYEIKI

-822 TGKVEARTLKIDEF
+822 TGKVEARTLKVDDF
-836 NELTSDIKHEKII
+836 NELTSDIKYEKII
-849 QLLCYALMFENELE
+849 QLLCYALMFENNQE
-863 YKDYPVEAGIV
+863 YKDYPVEAGII

-884 PFGFGKGKN
+884 PFGLGKRN
-893 SDYEITTTTIDAFKI
+893 SIHEITEQTIVDFKMSI
-908 ELVSLIQEILNPE
+908 LGLIQEILNPE
-921 IPFEEIV
+921 IPFEEKV

>member
-1 MSNPTFLNK
+1 MSNTTFLSK

-45 KLLKPIFTPNI
+45 KLSKPIFAPTI
-56 LSIEEFIQDVSG
+56 LSIEEFIQDISG
-68 LRTIDSMEVLF
+68 LRTVDSMEILF
-79 EFYTVYSNI
+79 EFYNVYTSI
-88 TEKKDI
+88 TEKKDV

-119 DQKHVFSYLKDV
+119 NQKHVFSYLKDV
-131 EAIKRWDLELNQT
+131 EALKRWDLELNQT
-144 TKLIDSTLEFWEKL
+144 TKLIDSTLEFWHKL

-165 YKYLLDKGIG
+165 CKHLLEKGIG

-181 RESIHN
+181 RESIAN
-187 LETFT
+187 LEGFT
-192 KELPT
+192 NDLST
-197 SNKIIFAG
+197 SKKIIFAG

-218 HLMLH
+218 HLLLH
-223 DKALVYWDID
+223 EKALVYWDID
-233 YTIFQDPFHDA
+233 YSILQDPFHDA

-250 YKKEWKQYANQSFK
+250 YQKEWKQFANQSFK
-264 WIDTHF
+264 WIETHF
-270 ENEKNIQI
+270 ENSKNIQI

-288 KIVGNLIEEIQTN
+288 KIVGNLIEEIQSK
-301 NPDLQNTAIVLGD
+301 NPDLQNTAVVLGD

-345 QLLITKIFKLHT
+345 QLLIAKIFKLHV

-362 NEKHYTLYYKE
+362 NENQYTFYYKE

-391 VEHVIKFNNFT
+391 VENVIKYNNFT
-402 FFSNDK
+402 FFSNEK

-413 EEHKTNETNTLFELI
+413 EEHKSNDFNPLFELI
-428 FSKWNDDASEI
+428 FSKWNDNANEI
-439 MSKLSQILLLIKT
+439 AAKLSKVLLTIKS

-462 IAKAFLHSIYQV
+462 ITKAFLHSIYEV
-474 LNRISTFIEKYQ
+474 LNRITTFIDKYQ
-486 SITSLSSL
+486 SITSLISL

-525 RVLDFENVIITSVNE
+525 RVLDFENVIVTSVNE
-540 GKFPSGKSSNS
+540 GKFPSGKSANS

-578 HLLYRAKNIYLLY
+578 HLLYRAKNIYLIY

-616 NLITKN
+616 KHITKN

-631 LAYEPIKIE
+631 LAYETIKIE
-640 KTKAVLDRLEEIATG
+640 KTQSVLDRLKEIATE

-695 LGTVIHETLKHLYD
+695 LGTVIHETLKHLYN
-709 PFVGKYLS
+709 PYIGKYLS
-717 VNDIDSMYALVET
+717 ISDIDKMLDLVET

-756 AKQNVEQFLKME
+756 AKQNVVQFLKME
-768 KKDIESG
+768 RKDVEAG
-775 SAIKILF
+775 TAIKILF

-787 EGKIVD
+787 EGEIID
-793 KKLPYEITI
+793 KSLPYAIKI

-822 TGKVEARTLKIDEF
+822 TGKVEARTLKVDDF
-836 NELTSDIKHEKII
+836 TELITDIKYEKII
-849 QLLCYALMFENELE
+849 QLLCYALMFENNQE
-863 YKDYPVEAGIV
+863 YKDYPVEAGII

-884 PFGFGKGKN
+884 PFGLGKRN
-893 SDYEITTTTIDAFKI
+893 SIHEITKETIVAFKTSI
-908 ELVSLIQEILNPE
+908 LGLIQEILNPE
-921 IPFEEIV
+921 IPFEEKV

>member
-1 MSNPTFLNK
+1 MSNTTFLSK

-45 KLLKPIFTPNI
+45 KLSKPIFAPTI
-56 LSIEEFIQDVSG
+56 LSIEEFIQDISG
-68 LRTIDSMEVLF
+68 LRTVDSMEVLF
-79 EFYTVYSNI
+79 EFYNVYTSI
-88 TEKKDI
+88 TEKKDV

-119 DQKHVFSYLKDV
+119 NQKHVFSYLKDV
-131 EAIKRWDLELNQT
+131 EALKRWDLELNQT
-144 TKLIDSTLEFWEKL
+144 TKLIDSTLEFWHKL

-165 YKYLLDKGIG
+165 YKHLLEKGIG

-181 RESIHN
+181 RESIAN
-187 LETFT
+187 LEGFT
-192 KELPT
+192 NDLST
-197 SNKIIFAG
+197 SKKIIFAG

-218 HLMLH
+218 HLLLH
-223 DKALVYWDID
+223 EKALVYWDID
-233 YTIFQDPFHDA
+233 YSILQDPFHDA

-250 YKKEWKQYANQSFK
+250 YQKESKQFANQSFK
-264 WIDTHF
+264 WIETHF
-270 ENEKNIQI
+270 ENSKNIQI

-288 KIVGNLIEEIQTN
+288 KIVGNLIEKIQSK
-301 NPDLQNTAIVLGD
+301 NPDLQNTAVVLGD

-345 QLLITKIFKLHT
+345 QLLIAKIFKLHV

-362 NEKHYTLYYKE
+362 NENQYTFYYKE

-391 VEHVIKFNNFT
+391 VENVIKYNNFT
-402 FFSNDK
+402 FFSNEK

-413 EEHKTNETNTLFELI
+413 EEHKSNDFNPLFELI
-428 FSKWNDDASEI
+428 FSKWNDNANEI
-439 MSKLSQILLLIKT
+439 AAKLSKVLLTIKS

-462 IAKAFLHSIYQV
+462 ITKAFLHSIYEV
-474 LNRISTFIEKYQ
+474 LNRITTFIDKYQ
-486 SITSLSSL
+486 SITSLTSL

-525 RVLDFENVIITSVNE
+525 RVLDFENVIVTSVNE
-540 GKFPSGKSSNS
+540 GKFPSGKSANS

-578 HLLYRAKNIYLLY
+578 HLLYRAKNIYLIY

-616 NLITKN
+616 KHITKN

-631 LAYEPIKIE
+631 LAYESIKIE
-640 KTKAVLDRLEEIATG
+640 KTQSVLDRLKEIATE

-695 LGTVIHETLKHLYD
+695 LGTVIHETLKHLYN
-709 PFVGKYLS
+709 PYIGKYLS
-717 VNDIDSMYALVET
+717 ISDIDKMLDLVET

-756 AKQNVEQFLKME
+756 AKQNAEQFLKME
-768 KKDIESG
+768 RKDVEAG
-775 SAIKILF
+775 TAIKILF

-787 EGKIVD
+787 EGEIID
-793 KKLPYEITI
+793 KSLPYAIKI

-822 TGKVEARTLKIDEF
+822 TGKVEARTLKVDDF
-836 NELTSDIKHEKII
+836 TELITDIKYEKII
-849 QLLCYALMFENELE
+849 QLLCYALMFENNQE
-863 YKDYPVEAGIV
+863 YKDYPVEAGII

-884 PFGFGKGKN
+884 PFGLGKRN
-893 SDYEITTTTIDAFKI
+893 SIHEITKETIIAFKTSI
-908 ELVSLIQEILNPE
+908 LGLIQEILNPE
-921 IPFEEIV
+921 IPFEEKV

>member
-10 LTDELISL
+10 LTDELISF
-18 YPDTLSDITI
+18 YPDTLSYITI

-37 FLIENIQS
+37 FLIDAIQS
-45 KLLKPIFTPNI
+45 KLSMPIFTPNI
-56 LSIEEFIQDVSG
+56 LSIEEFIQDISG

-79 EFYTVYSNI
+79 EFYNVYSSI
-88 TEKKDI
+88 TEKKDL

-100 SHWAKTAIQDF
+100 SYWAKTVIQDF

-131 EAIKRWDLELNQT
+131 EALKRWNLELNQT
-144 TKLIDSTLEFWEKL
+144 TKLIDSTLEFWDKL

-187 LETFT
+187 LESFT
-192 KELPT
+192 KNISP

-223 DKALVYWDID
+223 EKALVFWDVD
-233 YTIFQDPFHDA
+233 YTILQDPFHDA

-250 YKKEWKQYANQSFK
+250 YKKEWKNYANQSFK
-264 WIDTHF
+264 WIETHF
-270 ENEKNIQI
+270 ENPKKIQI

-288 KIVGNLIEEIQTN
+288 KIVGNLIEEIQKE
-301 NPDLQNTAIVLGD
+301 NPDLQNTAVILGD

-362 NEKHYTLYYKE
+362 NEKQYTLYYKE

-391 VEHVIKFNNFT
+391 VENVIKYNNFT

-413 EEHKTNETNTLFELI
+413 EEHKSNESNPLFELI
-428 FSKWNDDASEI
+428 FSKWSNDASEI
-439 MSKLSQILLLIKT
+439 MSKLSQILLVIKS

-616 NLITKN
+616 QHITKN

-631 LAYEPIKIE
+631 LAYESIKIK
-640 KTKAVLDRLEEIATG
+640 KTQSVLDRLKEIATE

-709 PFVGKYLS
+709 PYVGKYLS
-717 VNDIDSMYALVET
+717 INDLDAMNALVET

-768 KKDIESG
+768 KKDVETG
-775 SAIKILF
+775 VAIKILF

-787 EGKIVD
+787 EGKITD
-793 KKLPYEITI
+793 KSLPYEIKI

-822 TGKVEARTLKIDEF
+822 TGKVEARTLKVDDF
-836 NELTSDIKHEKII
+836 TELTSDIKYEKII
-849 QLLCYALMFENELE
+849 QLLCYALMFENIEE
-863 YKDYPVEAGIV
+863 FKNYPVEAGII

-884 PFGFGKGKN
+884 PFGLGKRN
-893 SDYEITTTTIDAFKI
+893 SIHDITKGTIIDFKQSM
-908 ELVSLIQEILNPE
+908 LGLIQEILNPE
-921 IPFEEIV
+921 IPFEEKV

>member
-1 MSNPTFLNK
+1 MSNPTFLSK
-10 LTDELISL
+10 LTDELIHQF
-18 YPDTLSDITI
+18 PDTLSDITI

-45 KLLKPIFTPNI
+45 KLAKPIFAPNI
-56 LSIEEFIQDVSG
+56 VSIEEFIQDISD

-79 EFYTVYSNI
+79 EFYNVYSSI
-88 TEKKDI
+88 TDKKDI

-100 SHWAKTAIQDF
+100 SYWAKTLIQDF

-131 EAIKRWDLELNQT
+131 EALKRWDLELNQT
-144 TKLIDSTLEFWEKL
+144 TNLIDSTLEFWDKL
-158 PLYYESF
+158 PHYYNSF

-181 RESIHN
+181 RESINN
-187 LETFT
+187 LEAFT
-192 KELPT
+192 KEIPT
-197 SNKIIFAG
+197 SNKIVFAG
-205 FNALNQAEERIFQ
+205 FNALNQAEEKIFQ

-223 DKALVYWDID
+223 EKALVYWDID
-233 YTIFQDPFHDA
+233 YSILQDPFHDA

-270 ENEKNIQI
+270 EQEKNIQI

-288 KIVGNLIEEIQTN
+288 KIVGDLIEELQVN
-301 NPDLQNTAIVLGD
+301 NPNLQNTAVVLGD

-345 QLLITKIFKLHT
+345 QLLISKIFKLHI

-362 NEKHYTLYYKE
+362 NEKQYTFYYKE
-373 VLDILNHA
+373 VLDILNHS

-391 VEHVIKFNNFT
+391 VENVIKYNNFT

-413 EEHKTNETNTLFELI
+413 EEHKTINENPLFELI
-428 FSKWNDDASEI
+428 FSKWNDDAAEI
-439 MSKLSQILLLIKT
+439 IKKLTQVLLTIKS
-452 HLTNENQEDI
+452 HLTNDNQEDI

-494 FAIYKQVVDL
+494 FSIYKNVVDL

-616 NLITKN
+616 HHIKKN

-631 LAYEPIKIE
+631 LAYEAIKIE
-640 KTKAVLDRLEEIATG
+640 KTDAVLERLQEIATG

-695 LGTVIHETLKHLYD
+695 LGTVIHETLKYLYD

-717 VNDIDSMYALVET
+717 VNDINTMLNLVET

-782 LEHTL
+782 LEHPL
-787 EGKIVD
+787 EGKIID
-793 KKLPYEITI
+793 KSLPYEIKI

-822 TGKVEARTLKIDEF
+822 TGKVEARTLKVDDF
-836 NELTSDIKHEKII
+836 SVLTSDIKYEKII
-849 QLLCYALMFENELE
+849 QLLCYALMFENQTE
-863 YKDYPVEAGIV
+863 YKDYPVEAGII

-884 PFGFGKGKN
+884 PFGLGKRN
-893 SDYEITTTTIDAFKI
+893 SIHEISKETIQDFKGSI
-908 ELVSLIQEILNPE
+908 LGLIKEILDINT
-921 IPFEEIV
+921 PFEEKI

>member
-10 LTDELISL
+10 LTDELISF

-37 FLIENIQS
+37 FLIDTIQS
-45 KLLKPIFTPNI
+45 KLSMPIFTPNI
-56 LSIEEFIQDVSG
+56 LSIEEFIQDISG

-79 EFYTVYSNI
+79 EFYNVYSSI
-88 TEKKDI
+88 TEKKDL

-100 SHWAKTAIQDF
+100 SYWAKTVIQDF

-131 EAIKRWDLELNQT
+131 EALKRWNLELNQT
-144 TKLIDSTLEFWEKL
+144 TKLIDSTLEFWDKL

-187 LETFT
+187 LESFT
-192 KELPT
+192 KNIST

-223 DKALVYWDID
+223 EKALVFWDVD
-233 YTIFQDPFHDA
+233 YTILQDPFHDA

-250 YKKEWKQYANQSFK
+250 YKKEWKNYANQSFK
-264 WIDTHF
+264 WIETHF
-270 ENEKNIQI
+270 ENPKKIQI

-288 KIVGNLIEEIQTN
+288 KIVGNLIEEIQKE
-301 NPDLQNTAIVLGD
+301 NPYLQNTAVILGD

-362 NEKHYTLYYKE
+362 NEKQYTLYYKE

-391 VEHVIKFNNFT
+391 VENVIKYNNFT

-413 EEHKTNETNTLFELI
+413 EEYKSNESNPLFELI
-428 FSKWNDDASEI
+428 FSKWSNDASEI
-439 MSKLSQILLLIKT
+439 MSKLSQILLVIKS

-565 FREKDAIYSYHFY
+565 FKEKDAIYSYHFY

-616 NLITKN
+616 QHITKN

-631 LAYEPIKIE
+631 LAYESIKIK
-640 KTKAVLDRLEEIATG
+640 KTQSVLDRLKEIATE

-709 PFVGKYLS
+709 PYVGKYLS
-717 VNDIDSMYALVET
+717 INDLDAMNAMVET

-768 KKDIESG
+768 KKDVETG
-775 SAIKILF
+775 VAIKILF

-787 EGKIVD
+787 EGKITD
-793 KKLPYEITI
+793 KSLPYEIKI

-822 TGKVEARTLKIDEF
+822 TGKVEARALKVDDF
-836 NELTSDIKHEKII
+836 TELTSDIKYEKII
-849 QLLCYALMFENELE
+849 QLLCYALMFENIEE
-863 YKDYPVEAGIV
+863 FKNYPVEAGII

-879 KAGFM
+879 KVGFM
-884 PFGFGKGKN
+884 PFGLGKRN
-893 SDYEITTTTIDAFKI
+893 SIHDITKETIIDFKQSM
-908 ELVSLIQEILNPE
+908 LSLIQEILNPE
-921 IPFEEIV
+921 TPFEEKI

>member
-1 MSNPTFLNK
+1 MSNPTFLSN
-10 LTDELISL
+10 LTDELITL
-18 YPDTLSDITI
+18 YPDNLSDITI

-37 FLIENIQS
+37 FLIEHIQS
-45 KLLKPIFTPNI
+45 KLSQPIFTPNI
-56 LSIEEFIQDVSG
+56 LSIEEFIQDISG
-68 LRTIDSMEVLF
+68 LRAIDAMEVLF
-79 EFYTVYSNI
+79 EFYNVYSDI

-100 SHWAKTAIQDF
+100 SYWAKTVIQDF

-119 DQKHVFSYLKDV
+119 NQKHVFSYLKDV
-131 EAIKRWDLELNQT
+131 EALKRWDLELNQT
-144 TKLIDSTLEFWEKL
+144 TKLIDSTLEFWNKL
-158 PLYYESF
+158 PLYYESL
-165 YKYLLDKGIG
+165 YKHLLDKGIG

-181 RESIHN
+181 RESINN
-187 LETFT
+187 LESFT
-192 KELPT
+192 NEIPT
-197 SNKIIFAG
+197 SNKIVFAG
-205 FNALNQAEERIFQ
+205 FNALNQAEEKIFQ

-223 DKALVYWDID
+223 EKALVYWDID
-233 YTIFQDPFHDA
+233 YAILQDPFHDA

-250 YKKEWKQYANQSFK
+250 YQKEWKQFANQSFK
-264 WIDTHF
+264 WIETHF
-270 ENEKNIQI
+270 EKPKNIQI

-288 KIVGNLIEEIQTN
+288 KIVGNLIEEIQSK
-301 NPDLQNTAIVLGD
+301 NPDLQNTAVVLGD

-338 PSKNNPA
+338 PSKNNPT
-345 QLLITKIFKLHT
+345 QLLIAKIFKLHI

-362 NEKHYTLYYKE
+362 NENQYTLYYKE

-381 LIEPYIDAKK
+381 LIEPYIGAKK
-391 VEHVIKFNNFT
+391 VESVIKYNNFT

-413 EEHKTNETNTLFELI
+413 EEHKDSETNPLFELI
-428 FSKWNDDASEI
+428 FSKWNDNANEI
-439 MSKLSQILLLIKT
+439 VTKLSKVLLTIKS
-452 HLTNENQEDI
+452 HLGAENQEDI
-462 IAKAFLHSIYQV
+462 ISKAFLYSIYQV
-474 LNRISTFIEKYQ
+474 LNRISSFIEKYQ

-494 FAIYKQVVDL
+494 FSIYKNVVDL

-525 RVLDFENVIITSVNE
+525 RVLDFENVIVTSVNE
-540 GKFPSGKSSNS
+540 GKFPSGKSTNS

-616 NLITKN
+616 QHITKN

-631 LAYEPIKIE
+631 LAYEAIKIE
-640 KTKAVLDRLEEIATG
+640 KTHSILERLKEIATE

-709 PFVGKYLS
+709 PYKGKYLS
-717 VNDIDSMYALVET
+717 VNDINKMLDLVES

-744 IKKGKNLLAFEV
+744 IRKGKNLLAFEV

-768 KKDIESG
+768 KKDVEAGI
-775 SAIKILF
+775 AIKILF

-793 KKLPYEITI
+793 KSLPYEIKI

-822 TGKVEARTLKIDEF
+822 TGKVEARTLKVDDF
-836 NELTSDIKHEKII
+836 SQLTSDIKYEKII
-849 QLLCYALMFENELE
+849 QLLCYALMFENNLE
-863 YKDYPVEAGIV
+863 YRNYPLEAGII

-884 PFGFGKGKN
+884 PFGLGKRN
-893 SDYEITTTTIDAFKI
+893 SIHEITEETIIDFK
-908 ELVSLIQEILNPE
+908 VSILGLIQEILNPE
-921 IPFEEIV
+921 IPFEEKI

>member
-1 MSNPTFLNK
+1 MNNTTFLSK
-10 LTDELISL
+10 LTDELINQF
-18 YPDTLSDITI
+18 PDNLSDITI

-45 KLLKPIFTPNI
+45 KLSKPIFTPNI
-56 LSIEEFIQDVSG
+56 VSIEEFIQEISG

-79 EFYTVYSNI
+79 EFYAVYSSI
-88 TEKKDI
+88 TDKKDI

-100 SHWAKTAIQDF
+100 SYWAKTLIQDF

-131 EAIKRWDLELNQT
+131 EALKRWDLELNQT
-144 TKLIDSTLEFWEKL
+144 TKLIDSTLEFWDKL
-158 PLYYESF
+158 PNYYNSF
-165 YKYLLDKGIG
+165 YKYLLDKKIG

-192 KELPT
+192 KEIPT
-197 SNKIIFAG
+197 SNKIVFAG

-218 HLMLH
+218 YLLLH
-223 DKALVYWDID
+223 EKALVYWDID
-233 YTIFQDPFHDA
+233 YSILQDNFHDA

-270 ENEKNIQI
+270 EQEKNIQI

-301 NPDLQNTAIVLGD
+301 NPDLQNTAVVLGD

-345 QLLITKIFKLHT
+345 QLLISKIFKLHT

-362 NEKHYTLYYKE
+362 NEKQYTFYYKE
-373 VLDILNHA
+373 VLDILNHS

-391 VEHVIKFNNFT
+391 VEHIIKHNNFT

-413 EEHKTNETNTLFELI
+413 EEHKSNEENPLFNLI

-439 MSKLSQILLLIKT
+439 ITKLTQILLTIKS
-452 HLTNENQEDI
+452 HLTNDNQEDI

-474 LNRISTFIEKYQ
+474 LNRISTFIYNYQ

-494 FAIYKQVVDL
+494 FSIYKNVVDL

-578 HLLYRAKNIYLLY
+578 HLLYRAKNIFLLY

-616 NLITKN
+616 HHIKKN

-631 LAYEPIKIE
+631 LAYEPIKIQ
-640 KTKAVLDRLEEIATG
+640 KTDAVLERLKEIATG

-673 YTQRILRIREID
+673 YTQRILSIREID

-695 LGTVIHETLKHLYD
+695 LGTVIHETLKCLYN

-717 VNDIDSMYALVET
+717 VNDIDLMLNLVET

-736 KEIYKEGE
+736 KIIYKEGE

-768 KKDIESG
+768 KSDIENG
-775 SAIKILF
+775 ATIKILF
-782 LEHTL
+782 LEQTL

-793 KKLPYEITI
+793 KSLPYEIKI

-822 TGKVEARTLKIDEF
+822 TGKVLASSLKVDDF
-836 NELTSDIKHEKII
+836 SVLATDIKYDKII
-849 QLLCYALMFENELE
+849 QLLCYALMFENQTA
-863 YKDYPVEAGIV
+863 YKDYPVEAGII

-893 SDYEITTTTIDAFKI
+893 SDYEITSNTIETFKI
-908 ELVSLIQEILNPE
+908 ELVSLINEIINPE
-921 IPFEEIV
+921 IPFEEII